1 MLSVK
6 TKGYMRNQKK
16 NLYLALMMVGGSR
29 EGFKKV
35 VTFEMSL
42 GNSEDQE
49 IQRREAKDNPGRE
62 KNAGKGTGGEKVSDV
77 WGTWRSTVGKKKGC
91 KRDLWGYE
99 KKKG

>member
-42 GNSEDQE
+42 GNSEL
-49 IQRREAKDNPGRE
+49 KLGR
-62 KNAGKGTGGEKVSDV
+62 NFYGRISDSLMC
-77 WGTWRSTVGKKKGC
+77 W
-91 KRDLWGYE
+91 
-99 KKKG
+99 